1 MSDTKLF
8 SAQEAWNLQRA
19 RSREALQPVVIE
31 ITEAVR
37 SYIEEGGQDTEITHD
52 LHGLSEA
59 EIDRIDS
66 ILSGL
71 GYCVD
76 RRGNQHQHR
85 VGLILP

>member
-8 SAQEAWNLQRA
+8 TAQEAWDLQRS
-19 RSREALQPVVIE
+19 RSREALRPVVVE
-31 ITEAVR
+31 ITETIR
-37 SYIEEGGQDTEITHD
+37 SYIEEGGRGTEITHD

-71 GYCVD
+71 GYCID
-76 RRGNQHQHR
+76 RRGETSIN
-85 VGLILP
+85 IAWD